1 MKVASKRPENL
12 QYLFAQSPVALAF
25 FEGPDLIVD
34 SANELMLDFM
44 GRDEKIIGKPLL
56 QAIPELKDQDFPDLL
71 IQVYE
76 SGKEYKGFEKAVLI
90 FKNGQLESGFFDFIY
105 TPIRNEEGVIIGV
118 GAIATDVSEKVFS
131 KIQLESSESKFRGLV
146 LNADIATAIYTGP
159 EMTISLAND
168 AMIEVWG
175 KDESVIGK
183 TLREALPE
191 LDGQPFHDLLHNVYT
206 TGHTYKAT
214 EDRVDLVV
222 DGTLQTFYYNFSY
235 KVLRNPNG
243 EIYGILNMAV
253 NVTELVES
261 RKRLEQSRKAMQQN
275 EKQLREM
282 ANSMPQQ
289 VWTATADGKIKFV
302 NLVACEYYGVDED
315 EIIGTTWEEFMHPD
329 DLPTTMETWVNA
341 LKNKHRYEVEFR
353 LLDKDGNSKYFLSRA
368 VPVLDENGQIEK
380 WIGTNTD
387 INEFKIL
394 QRQKD
399 DFIGIASHELKTPV
413 TSIKAYT
420 QVLEHMLRKEGDEYK
435 ADLLQKMDNQ
445 LNKFNVLISDL
456 LDVTK
461 IQTGRMQFN
470 SDFFDFNELVTE
482 IVGEVRPTTSKHE
495 IVLKSSTVPAIYADR
510 DRIGQV
516 ITNLL
521 TNAIK
526 YSPDAEKIV
535 VFTKTQNN
543 EVHLCVQDFG
553 IGIPNDKKNQVFQ
566 QFYRVSG
573 TKEHTF
579 PGIGLGLYICSQIIE
594 REGGEIWVNS
604 KEGEGSTF
612 CFSLP
617 IERIQD
623 LRSTKKSKVK

>member
-1 MKVASKRPENL
+1 MKTASKRPENL

-56 QAIPELKDQDFPDLL
+56 EAMPELKDQEFPDLL
-71 IQVYE
+71 NQVYKT
-76 SGKEYKGFEKAVLI
+76 GKEYKGFEKAILI
-90 FKNGQLESGFFDFIY
+90 FKNGHLQSGFFDFIY
-105 TPIRNEEGVIIGV
+105 TPIRNVEDVIIGV
-118 GAIATDVSEKVFS
+118 GAIATDVTEKVLSRLQF
-131 KIQLESSESKFRGLV
+131 EDSESRFKFLV
-146 LNADIATAIYTGP
+146 LNSDIPTAIYTGP
-159 EMTISLAND
+159 EMKIELAND
-168 AMIEVWG
+168 AMIYDVWG
-175 KDESVIGK
+175 RDESIIGK
-183 TLREALPE
+183 TLRKVLPE
-191 LDGQPFHDLLHNVYT
+191 LEGQPFHDLLNDVYT
-206 TGHTYKAT
+206 TGETYSAT
-214 EDRVDLVV
+214 EDRVDFMI

-235 KVLRNPNG
+235 KALRNPNG

-253 NVTELVES
+253 DVTELVES
-261 RKRLEQSRKAMQQN
+261 RKILEENKKALEDS
-275 EKQLREM
+275 EKQLRKM

-289 VWTATADGKIKFV
+289 VWTATPDGKIDFV
-302 NLVACEYYGVDED
+302 NQVVCEYYGIDEN
-315 EIIGTTWEEFMHPD
+315 EIIGTTWGKYIHPD
-329 DLPTTMETWVNA
+329 DLSSTIEVWRNA
-341 LKNKHRYEVEFR
+341 INNKSKYEVEYR
-353 LLDKDGNSKYFLSRA
+353 LPDKTDTSKYFLSRA
-368 VPVLDENGQIEK
+368 VPILNDNCEIIK

-399 DFIGIASHELKTPV
+399 NFIGIASHELKTPV
-413 TSIKAYT
+413 TSLKAYT
-420 QVLEHMLRKEGDEYK
+420 QVLEHMLREEGDEYK
-435 ADLLQKMDNQ
+435 AGMLKKMDNQ
-445 LNKFNVLISDL
+445 LNKFTELINDL

-470 SDFFDFNELVTE
+470 DDFFDFNELVAE
-482 IVGEVRPTTSKHE
+482 IVGEVQPIASNHE
-495 IVLKSSTVPAIYADR
+495 IILESESISQVYADR

-526 YSPDAEKIV
+526 YSPEAEKIV
-535 VFTKTQNN
+535 VFTKEQNN
-543 EVHLCVQDFG
+543 EVRLCVQDFG
-553 IGIPNDKKNQVFQ
+553 IGIPNDKKDQVFQ

-594 REGGEIWVNS
+594 RTHGKIWVNS

-617 IERIQD
+617 ITYPEEIAQ
-623 LRSTKKSKVK
+623 LKKKS